1 MDGRFVLT
9 PLLFVPEWL
18 ADAVAYW
25 GSKRYLLKPAWL
37 LQAGKGA
44 AGEDD
49 PVGYC
54 VGFWV
59 GVDNGPIVNKGL
71 TPDAY
76 THTMAVDPR
85 DQGGERRDQGVVG
98 IGLNGAN
105 NNNAAA
111 AATSIVY
118 PSVFVLGILL

>member
-37 LQAGKGA
+37 LQAGKGGG
-44 AGEDD
+44 GEED

-54 VGFWV
+54 VGSF
-59 GVDNGPIVNKGL
+59 G
-71 TPDAY
+71 
-76 THTMAVDPR
+76 R
-85 DQGGERRDQGVVG
+85 GVVCG
-98 IGLNGAN
+98 HRSDCQQGTNTRCIHT
-105 NNNAAA
+105 NNASRSA
-111 AATSIVY
+111 
-118 PSVFVLGILL
+118 